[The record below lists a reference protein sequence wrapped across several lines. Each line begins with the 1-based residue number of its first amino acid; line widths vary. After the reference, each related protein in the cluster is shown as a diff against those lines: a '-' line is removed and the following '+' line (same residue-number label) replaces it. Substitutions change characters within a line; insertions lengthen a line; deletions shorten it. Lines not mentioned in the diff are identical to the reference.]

1 MRGRVRPPSRAGR
14 PHTQHVFEIEES
26 TFTLVLV
33 YFEAARSMEPTLASE
48 APQLADVERAREA
61 EAVTEVESAI
71 EAGDEHGGDP
81 KQQVAAPTNDFLW
94 YGDDEEDPL
103 ADQYLHQSSAAGGD
117 NDYFINDAPLADNA
131 TASGAGS
138 NADSVSDLDLDQQLL
153 VEIRSPTSYFYG
165 QMPDPTGEQRTWGQ
179 YVDSFGTAYDGL
191 WKNFQYDGAG
201 GLHDPVERTVF
212 VGLFQNSQRN
222 GRGWLQYLDDGTTIS
237 ATFNDTDASS
247 GTSAIKGTIRYPNG
261 DVYAGGI
268 KGRLMH
274 GRGFLIYKSGDWLGL
289 ISNDFEDGMLNG
301 GQGIVIDVDS
311 TLLHHATFSA
321 GVEEN
326 TVEIDET
333 LGLYT
338 FEEVGLDYE
347 DLVAL
352 AVSGGMDSSGPFF
365 RTESF
370 DHLNDLYFGAN
381 EPTPNWREW
390 DLVDWLV
397 VGSALGLLTFCL
409 KPAMFLRIMRLL
421 SHIPRL
427 FLRIMFVDEMMAH
440 QQQLQVMPIP
450 RQKRH
455 KYRA

>member
-1 MRGRVRPPSRAGR
+1 M
-14 PHTQHVFEIEES
+14 ES
-26 TFTLVLV
+26 I
-33 YFEAARSMEPTLASE
+33 SE
-48 APQLADVERAREA
+48 APQLVDVERAREA
-61 EAVTEVESAI
+61 EAEVVVAAGAAI
-71 EAGDEHGGDP
+71 HVEAGDEHGGDP
-81 KQQVAAPTNDFLW
+81 KHQVETAPTATNDFIW

-103 ADQYLHQSSAAGGD
+103 ADHQYLHQGSASSSDNAYSIYDALLGD
-117 NDYFINDAPLADNA
+117 N
-131 TASGAGS
+131 GS
-138 NADSVSDLDLDQQLL
+138 NADSVSDLDLGLDQQLL

-212 VGLFQNSQRN
+212 VGLFQESQRN
-222 GRGWLQYLDDGTTIS
+222 GRGWLQYLDDGTTVTAI
-237 ATFNDTDASS
+237 FNDTAASS
-247 GTSAIKGTIRYPNG
+247 GTRVIQGKMRYPNG

-268 KGRLMH
+268 KGGLMH

-289 ISNDFEDGMLNG
+289 ISNEFEDGMLNG
-301 GQGIVIDVDS
+301 GQGIAIDVDS
-311 TLLHHATFSA
+311 MLLHHATFSA

-333 LGLYT
+333 LGVYS

-352 AVSGGMDSSGPFF
+352 AVSGGMDSSDPLF
-365 RTESF
+365 RSESF
-370 DHLNDLYFGAN
+370 DHLHDLYFGAD

-390 DLVDWLV
+390 DLADWLV

-409 KPAMFLRIMRLL
+409 KPAMFLRIMRLF
-421 SHIPRL
+421 SHIPRV

-440 QQQLQVMPIP
+440 QQVMPIP
-450 RQKRH
+450 RQKRY
-455 KYRA
+455 KYRT

>member
-1 MRGRVRPPSRAGR
+1 
-14 PHTQHVFEIEES
+14 
-26 TFTLVLV
+26 
-33 YFEAARSMEPTLASE
+33 MEPTLASE

-61 EAVTEVESAI
+61 EAVAEVESAI

-131 TASGAGS
+131 TASSAGS
-138 NADSVSDLDLDQQLL
+138 NADSVSDLDLDLDQQLL

-247 GTSAIKGTIRYPNG
+247 GTSTIKGTIRYPNG

-268 KGRLMH
+268 KGGLMH

-311 TLLHHATFSA
+311 MLLHHATFSA

-370 DHLNDLYFGAN
+370 DHLHDLYFGAN

-427 FLRIMFVDEMMAH
+427 FLRIMFVDAMMAH
-440 QQQLQVMPIP
+440 QQRLQVMPIP